1 MDNEIIS
8 VRELSRRIG
17 TSDKAILKAINLGK
31 IIKCLVKD
39 DKGVNKID
47 YKKAVVE
54 LKEIGFGR
62 SYAKKNEKQVQK
74 ELKRTE
80 PTILTGIDEETGQTI
95 AIGGLTKEST
105 FADANRIK
113 TIYQAQLI
121 ALEIKEKEKVL
132 VNREDVYRD
141 LYEFG
146 IEVKKKM
153 IGIADRFTDQL
164 IALANDRRSFN
175 SLLSKAIE
183 DELDILSKYE
193 S

>member
-121 ALEIKEKEKVL
+121 ALDIKEKEKVL
-132 VNREDVYRD
+132 VNREEVYRD

-164 IALANDRRSFN
+164 IALANDRQSFN